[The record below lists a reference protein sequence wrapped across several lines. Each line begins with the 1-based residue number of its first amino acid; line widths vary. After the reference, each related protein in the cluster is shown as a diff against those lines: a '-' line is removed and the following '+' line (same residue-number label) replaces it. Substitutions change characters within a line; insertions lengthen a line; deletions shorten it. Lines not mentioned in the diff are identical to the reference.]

1 MNRELYA
8 CVHAAELPAQALLR
22 LRPELRA
29 QPVVIL
35 DGPAAQQTVCALNQ
49 HARRRGA
56 ALGMARLDAES
67 LAEMKLL
74 RRSIQAEKV
83 SRSIL
88 LECVSQFS
96 PRIEDA
102 LWNTLWDEER
112 QAGQATACAFVL
124 DIQGTERLFGPP
136 EQLAQRLRSCLSAA
150 GFHVSIAVSA
160 NFHTARL
167 IAAHRGGIHVIAEGQ
182 EAAMLAGLALTALDG
197 DAASD
202 TDLAEILAQWG
213 IRNLGE
219 LAALPE
225 AELMTR
231 LGARA
236 RTWSALAQGRATYL
250 FRPIQ
255 PALRLEEFYAF
266 ETPVAQIDSLLFTI
280 ARMIDC
286 LAQRAESRALAL
298 ATVTALMQLEDG
310 SSHQRVIRPAL
321 PSLDRRFLLKLVQME
336 IGAHPPQAAV
346 TSLLLQAEPGQSRQ
360 MQLGLFTP
368 QMPEPSRL
376 DVTLARLK
384 SIVGEDRVGSPVLED
399 THRADS
405 FHMLSLIAGHAGADQ
420 RLQGGSGQAPQAPKL
435 QFHRLCLR
443 RMRPPRPVSV
453 LLHAGRPAVFHDRKQ
468 SFKITAAYGPWN
480 SSGCW
485 WSAAAWESGLEPH
498 GSAAWNSAE
507 WDLLATSPDGAPCAC
522 LLSHDIQGNIWH
534 LEAFYD

>member
-1 MNRELYA
+1 MSRELYA

-29 QPVVIL
+29 QPVVVL
-35 DGPAAQQTVCALNQ
+35 EGPAAQQTVCALNQ
-49 HARRRGA
+49 RARRRGA
-56 ALGMARLDAES
+56 APGMARLDAES
-67 LAEMKLL
+67 LPEMKLL
-74 RRSIQAEKV
+74 RRSPQAETV
-83 SRSIL
+83 ARSIL

-102 LWNTLWDEER
+102 LPDALWGEAREAD
-112 QAGQATACAFVL
+112 QATACAFVL
-124 DIQGTERLFGPP
+124 DIQGTERLFGAP

-167 IAAHRGGIHVIAEGQ
+167 AAAHRGGIRVIAAGQ
-182 EAAMLAGLALTALDG
+182 EAAMLAGLPLTALG
-197 DAASD
+197 RDAASD
-202 TDLAEILAQWG
+202 ADLTEILAHWG

-225 AELMTR
+225 AELVTR
-231 LGARA
+231 LGAKARA
-236 RTWSALAQGRATYL
+236 WSALAQGRATHL

-255 PALRLEEFYAF
+255 PALRLEEFCAF
-266 ETPVAQIDSLLFTI
+266 ETPVAQMDSLLFTA

-286 LAQRAESRALAL
+286 LVQRAESRALAL
-298 ATVTALMQLEDG
+298 AAVTALMQLEDG
-310 SSHQRVIRPAL
+310 SSHQRAIRPAL

-346 TSLLLQAEPGQSRQ
+346 TSLLLQAEPGRSRQ
-360 MQLGLFTP
+360 MQLGLFAP
-368 QMPEPSRL
+368 RMPEPSRL

-384 SIVGEDRVGSPVLED
+384 LIVGEDRVGSPVLED

-405 FHMLSLIAGHAGADQ
+405 FHMLSLMAERAGAGQ
-420 RLQGGSGQAPQAPKL
+420 RPQNISGQAPEAPER

-443 RMRPPRPVSV
+443 RMRPPRPVNV
-453 LLHAGRPAVFHDRKQ
+453 LLRAGRPAAFHDRKQ

-485 WSAAAWESGLEPH
+485 WSAAAWQIGPEPH
-498 GSAAWNSAE
+498 GSAAWSSAE
-507 WDLLATSPDGAPCAC
+507 WDVLATSPDGSPCVC
-522 LLSHDIQGNIWH
+522 LLNHDPQRNTWH